1 MKLTMTS
8 MLDENARKQLES
20 MKARRLSKLVEFE
33 SHGGDYVVPKIAKH
47 GKRLRDIQIVV
58 GNTAHSRSTN
68 PGYSRKG
75 DGGQY
80 AH

>member
-1 MKLTMTS
+1 MKLTFSSIT
-8 MLDENARKQLES
+8 DEGARKQLES

-33 SHGGDYVVPKIAKH
+33 TSGGDYTVPKIASH
-47 GKRLRDIQIVV
+47 AKRLRDIQIVV
-58 GNTAHSRSTN
+58 GNTAHSRATN

-75 DGGQY
+75 DGGNY